1 MHGLR
6 TASYARR
13 VYLDEFRAAVASLTR
28 ELALVSVSGELD
40 SYTAGCLQAR
50 IDEAGTVGADTVVV
64 DLSEISFVDSAAL
77 AVLVR
82 ETKRLEGRGHSLVLV
97 TNDPRTR
104 RIIEVTGLNRV
115 LRTYATLHDAL
126 AVLVPRPPAAERGR
140 TLTSAGGGVE
150 AA

>member
-1 MHGLR
+1 MR
-6 TASYARR
+6 SAPYARG
-13 VYLDEFRAAVASLTR
+13 VYLDEFRASVATLTR

-40 SYTAGCLQAR
+40 SYTAECLQAR
-50 IDEAGTVGADTVVV
+50 IEEAGTVGADTVLV
-64 DLSEISFVDSAAL
+64 DLSEISFLDSAAL

-104 RIIEVTGLNRV
+104 RIVEVTGLNRV

-126 AVLVPRPPAAERGR
+126 AELVPRPPFVERNR

>member
-1 MHGLR
+1 M
-6 TASYARR
+6 
-13 VYLDEFRAAVASLTR
+13 YLDEFRAAVAILTR

-40 SYTAGCLQAR
+40 SYTAGCLKAR
-50 IDEAGTVGADTVVV
+50 IDEAGTVGADTVLV
-64 DLSEISFVDSAAL
+64 DLSEISFIDSAAL

-104 RIIEVTGLNRV
+104 RIVEVTGLNRV
-115 LRTYATLHDAL
+115 LRTYASLHDAL
-126 AVLVPRPPAAERGR
+126 AALTPQPPPPSAAAHRSR
-140 TLTSAGGGVE
+140 

>member
-1 MHGLR
+1 
-6 TASYARR
+6 
-13 VYLDEFRAAVASLTR
+13 VYLDEFRAAVATLTR
-28 ELALVSVSGELD
+28 EVALVSVSGELD

-50 IDEAGTVGADTVVV
+50 IEEAGTVGADTVLV

-104 RIIEVTGLNRV
+104 RIVEVTGLNEV

-126 AVLVPRPPAAERGR
+126 AELVPRPPLVDGNRR
-140 TLTSAGGGVE
+140 LPSAGGGVE